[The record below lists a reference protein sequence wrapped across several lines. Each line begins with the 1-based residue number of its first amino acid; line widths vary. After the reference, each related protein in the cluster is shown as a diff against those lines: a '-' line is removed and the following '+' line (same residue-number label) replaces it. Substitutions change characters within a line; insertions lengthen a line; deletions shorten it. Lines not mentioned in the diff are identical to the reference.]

1 MIVDVKSLSL
11 LVYQLKSSTGY
22 DGGSIHW
29 YNDKNNTSCL
39 TVLER
44 EHLFPYFAG
53 KVFILTVK

>member
-44 EHLFPYFAG
+44 AFVPLLCWEGFYTDG
-53 KVFILTVK
+53 